1 MNLLSFILSIFGII
15 VGAVGIFISIWCW
28 KHAYSEVK
36 EYNKLARSL
45 YELDYKDPEF
55 LRKFHTT
62 AEKMYVIRKEMTL
75 IEIKN
80 NNEKA
85 PEGYITKNEFV
96 SSLLETANKALK
108 YFDSYPKEKANFD
121 KEIEKL

>member
-1 MNLLSFILSIFGII
+1 MDLLSFILSIASIVIGI
-15 VGAVGIFISIWCW
+15 VGVLISVWCW

-45 YELDYKDPEF
+45 YELDYKDPAF
-55 LRKFHTT
+55 LKKFHTT
-62 AEKMYVIRKEMTL
+62 AEKMYAIRKEMTL

-85 PEGYITKNEFV
+85 PEGYVTKNEMV
-96 SSLLETANKALK
+96 SSLLEQSNKFLK
-108 YFDSYPKEKANFD
+108 YFGSHPKEKKEFD
-121 KEIEKL
+121 KELAKL